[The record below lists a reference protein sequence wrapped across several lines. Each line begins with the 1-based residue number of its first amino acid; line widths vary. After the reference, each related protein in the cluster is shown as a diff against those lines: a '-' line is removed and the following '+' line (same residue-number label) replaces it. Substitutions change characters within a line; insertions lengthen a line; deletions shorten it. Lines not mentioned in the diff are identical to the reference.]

1 MPELIG
7 QIEKITYS
15 NDENG
20 FTIAKVRLEDSSSLV
35 TVVGNLLSPPAGTSM
50 KMKGEW
56 NTHPQ
61 FGKQFKVKDFRTIN
75 PVTEIGIRKYLGSGL
90 IEGLGEKMAGRIVK
104 KFGKKTLE
112 VIETDIDRLL
122 EVEGIGKKRI
132 SMIKQAWDDQKD
144 IRDVMVFLQS
154 YGVSTGFATKIY
166 KQYQGRSIEIVK
178 ENPYCLATDIIGIG
192 FKKADIIA
200 ANIGFAKDSP
210 FRVCAGILFCLKS
223 FNDDGHIYSP
233 YKTLVAQ
240 CIDLLDVEEKKIAG
254 GIRDLAL
261 EKKIIIEE
269 LGKHNEELEKDNI
282 AVYSAPY
289 FFCERGVAKSL
300 QALIQG
306 VKPEK
311 KTNIEKE
318 ISQIQQR
325 HSITL
330 ASKQKEAVAT
340 ALQTKAMV
348 ITGGPGT
355 GKTTIINAILKI
367 FSKYNKRIL
376 LTAPTGRAAKRMGE
390 TTGFTAKTIHRL
402 LEFSFK
408 KGGFQRNTENQLHC
422 DVLVVDEASMID
434 INLMFHLLKAVP
446 DSAVL
451 ILVGDVNQLPSVG
464 AGNVLNDII
473 DSCVLPVVRLT
484 EIFRQAKESMIVVN
498 AHKINEG
505 FLPKTGNFN
514 AGDDFYFIEKKT
526 PETVVETIIE
536 LVKNRIPRRFN
547 YDSLDDI
554 QVLTPMHKG
563 LPGSEHLNQ
572 ILQEKIN
579 SGNSYLQRGDRK
591 FKLNDKVMQ
600 IKNNYDKDV
609 FNGDIGRIKEI
620 DPENKAVI
628 VKYDHRDVPY
638 TYSDLDEITL
648 AYAISV
654 HKSQGSEYPVVIMPV
669 TTQHY
674 ILLQRNLIYTG
685 VTRGKELVV
694 LVGTNKALMMGIK
707 NNKTAKRY
715 SYLRYRL
722 NF

>member
-35 TVVGNLLSPPAGTSM
+35 TVVGNLLSPPAGISM
-50 KMKGEW
+50 KMSGEW

-61 FGKQFKVKDFRTIN
+61 FGRQFKVSEFRTIN

-90 IEGLGEKMAGRIVK
+90 IEGLGKKMAGRIVK
-104 KFGKKTLE
+104 KFGIKTLE
-112 VIETDIDRLL
+112 IIENETDRLS

-132 SMIKQAWDDQKD
+132 LMIKEAWSDQRD

-166 KQYQGRSIEIVK
+166 KKYQGRSIETVK
-178 ENPYCLATDIIGIG
+178 ENPYCLATDIVGIG

-233 YKTLVAQ
+233 YSTLISQ
-240 CIDLLDVEEKKIAG
+240 CMGLLDVDVDKISE
-254 GIRDLAL
+254 GIRVLSI

-269 LGKHNEELEKDNI
+269 LGKHNDVLEKDNI

-300 QALIQG
+300 QSLING
-306 VKPEK
+306 IKPDK
-311 KTNIEKE
+311 QTDIEKE
-318 ISQIQQR
+318 IDLIQER
-325 HSITL
+325 YSITL
-330 ASKQKEAVAT
+330 AQKQIEAVAT
-340 ALQTKAMV
+340 ALQAKAMV

-367 FSKYNKRIL
+367 FSKKNKRIR
-376 LTAPTGRAAKRMGE
+376 LTAPTGRAAKRMSE
-390 TTGFTAKTIHRL
+390 TTGFEAKTIHRL

-408 KGGFQRNTENQLHC
+408 KGGFQRNDENQLNC

-446 DSAVL
+446 DSSVL

-473 DSCVLPVVRLT
+473 ASGALPVVVLK

-505 FLPKTGNFN
+505 YLPKTGNFN

-547 YDSLDDI
+547 YDADDI
-554 QVLTPMHKG
+554 QILTPMHKG

-572 ILQEKIN
+572 ILQEQIN
-579 SGNSYLQRGDRK
+579 TSNNYLQRGDRK

-600 IKNNYDKDV
+600 IRNNYDKDV
-609 FNGDIGRIKEI
+609 FNGDIGKIKSI
-620 DPENKAVI
+620 DPENKEVI
-628 VKYDHRDVPY
+628 VKFDHKEVAY
-638 TYSDLDEITL
+638 TYADLDEITL